1 MNRIGVLTSG
11 GDAPGMNAALRAVV
25 RTTIKS
31 GLEVFGIL
39 RGYQGIIDD
48 DMIRMD
54 HRSVSNIIQ
63 NGGSILVSSRCEAFM
78 NPDGR
83 QTALRHLKSRGL
95 EGLIAVGG
103 NGTFAGAQALYAE
116 TGFPIVGIPGTI
128 DRDIYGT
135 EATIGYDT
143 AVNTALDAIDRIRD
157 TASAMERVFIVEVMG
172 RHCGDIALM
181 AGVSGGAEAVL
192 VPEIVTDFD
201 VLVRE
206 IRAGFAAGKRTNLM
220 VVAEGD
226 DCGGALQLQKDLEAR
241 AGLKSWVCI
250 LGHTQR
256 GGRPTAAD
264 RFLATALGVSA
275 VEALI
280 AGRHGIMVGWR
291 NDRVTEVPLAEVVAN
306 KRPFNPMH
314 NEFLTMLL

>member
-11 GDAPGMNAALRAVV
+11 GDAPGMNAAIRAVV
-25 RTTIKS
+25 RTAIKT
-31 GLEVFGIL
+31 GLEIFGIR

-48 DMIRMD
+48 DMVRMD

-63 NGGSILVSSRCEAFM
+63 TGGSILVSSRCDAFM
-78 NPDGR
+78 QPDGR

-95 EGLIAVGG
+95 EGLIAIGG
-103 NGTFAGAQALYAE
+103 NGTLAGAHAFYSE
-116 TGFPIVGIPGTI
+116 TQFPIVGVPGTI
-128 DRDIYGT
+128 DRDVNGT
-135 EATIGYDT
+135 ESTIGYDT
-143 AVNTALDAIDRIRD
+143 AVNTALDAIDKIRD

-192 VPEIVTDFD
+192 VPEIATDYD
-201 VLVRE
+201 RLIRE
-206 IRAGFAAGKRTNLM
+206 IQSGFAAGKRTNLI

-226 DCGGALQLQKDLEAR
+226 DSGGGLNLQKELEKR

-256 GGRPTAAD
+256 GGSPSAAD
-264 RFLATALGVSA
+264 RFLATALGVCS
-275 VEALI
+275 VQALI
-280 AGRHGIMVGWR
+280 AGRFGIMVGWR
-291 NDRVTEVPLAEVVAN
+291 NDRLCESPLDQVVGTP
-306 KRPFNPMH
+306 RPFNPLH
-314 NEFLTMLL
+314 NEFLTTLL